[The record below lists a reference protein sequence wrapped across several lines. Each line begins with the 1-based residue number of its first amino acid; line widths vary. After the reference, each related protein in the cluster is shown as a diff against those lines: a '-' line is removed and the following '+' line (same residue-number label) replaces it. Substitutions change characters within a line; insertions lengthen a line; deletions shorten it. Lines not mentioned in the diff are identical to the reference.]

1 MRAADPSSIWFC
13 DEGGRSH
20 LSQLL
25 PDLPAPSSSPAWP
38 IPQPLTARVLMEAS
52 FTPLTTRIGKISLS
66 PSLLLKQL
74 SRGGEEGRLVC
85 VSTDQS
91 FLRIWFPHP
100 IVPSFPFWEHSV
112 LSPASEPGWKCC
124 GLSPSSLPQDQPQG
138 LLLLGKARE
147 SRNRRKWRPESLHR
161 LVFKRRPGQD
171 GYPEQESGNCSG

>member
-1 MRAADPSSIWFC
+1 MSISGQACLLNGGDPSPGSLVGTQEGSLGSLVRAADPSSIWFC

-20 LSQLL
+20 ISQLL

-52 FTPLTTRIGKISLS
+52 FTPLTTRIGKISPS

-74 SRGGEEGRLVC
+74 SRVGEEGRLVC
-85 VSTDQS
+85 MNTDQS

-112 LSPASEPGWKCC
+112 CSPAS
-124 GLSPSSLPQDQPQG
+124 
-138 LLLLGKARE
+138 
-147 SRNRRKWRPESLHR
+147 
-161 LVFKRRPGQD
+161 
-171 GYPEQESGNCSG
+171 